1 MHRVIHFEL
10 GAQDP
15 ARAVKFYQEVFG
27 WQITKWEGPQPYWLV
42 TTGSDSKPGINGG
55 ILRNPDGGARTV
67 NTIAVPSVEE
77 FIAKVTAQGG
87 QVAMPK
93 SVIPGVGYQAYCRD
107 TEGNTFGIHQADP
120 NAK

>member
-87 QVAMPK
+87 QVEVSKVKGEETKKISAAEWAK
-93 SVIPGVGYQAYCRD
+93 SAGVAAG
-107 TEGNTFGIHQADP
+107 TILGS
-120 NAK
+120 